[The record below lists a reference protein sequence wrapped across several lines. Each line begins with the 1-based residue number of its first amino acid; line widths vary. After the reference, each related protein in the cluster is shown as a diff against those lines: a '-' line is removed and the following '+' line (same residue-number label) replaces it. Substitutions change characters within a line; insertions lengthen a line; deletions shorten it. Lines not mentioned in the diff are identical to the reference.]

1 MVYSFAI
8 GCAIGIP
15 FGCYMREHGLH
26 RRLQTAYK
34 VLVPGDQ
41 SNPNYTARKLTFGV
55 EPKMEQFRNTGK
67 EFYDDLKRGKTETK
81 DFERYIYGSSQ
92 NKYKDDRDRAELEAR
107 SAHNSLERDFT
118 DKIETLKAQNKV

>member
-1 MVYSFAI
+1 
-8 GCAIGIP
+8 
-15 FGCYMREHGLH
+15 
-26 RRLQTAYK
+26 
-34 VLVPGDQ
+34 
-41 SNPNYTARKLTFGV
+41 
-55 EPKMEQFRNTGK
+55 MEQFRNTGK